1 MLLGLYSVEVVL
13 YSLCLCYYFF
23 IYLHFFMTPMIF
35 INHIIYF
42 LRYHHSESDDLRLK
56 LKVKACLKRVA
67 TLHATQL
74 PLFLVGKLNSTP

>member
-1 MLLGLYSVEVVL
+1 MLLGLYSVELVL

-42 LRYHHSESDDLRLK
+42 LRYHDFESDDLRLK
-56 LKVKACLKRVA
+56 LKVKAYVLNA
-67 TLHATQL
+67 SQLYTLRNC
-74 PLFLVGKLNSTP
+74 PFF